1 MKISIKDGNHKTF
14 VIWIPIGTYFGL
26 YIIKS
31 VIFSKLRKNGVK
43 LRREQ
48 KKKLSKALKKSSR
61 LLKGQN
67 IVDIVSAECDQIKI
81 WL

>member
-1 MKISIKDGNHKTF
+1 MKISIKDGDHKTF

-26 YIIKS
+26 CIIKS
-31 VIFSKLRKNGVK
+31 VIFSKLRKNSVK

-67 IVDIVSAECDQIKI
+67 IVDIVSAEGDQIKI